1 VAIKGFGFTG
11 FLSDTGKLFV
21 GRPNQIQVSSDL
33 NTQDINGYP
42 FSNSSGTLQIV
53 DSYGELEIYNVSITT
68 ASYDKLELQRVLD
81 QYTSIEGSIS
91 LPEAREFV
99 IGAGG
104 VVTVT
109 GLILDQAVGAFIQS
123 DTAPVQSSQ
132 ITTGV
137 PTAAQ
142 HIVTANT
149 VTFNSAQIGKTVVI
163 QYTKAF
169 TSVETLGAQD
179 LPIGNMLFFGRVI
192 GTRFA
197 IAPRLFIP
205 KMVRRSG
212 INLGAGDT
220 TTEYR
225 ALVKA
230 PFAKPVL
237 IAFDQA

>member
-11 FLSDTGKLFV
+11 FVSDSGKLFV
-21 GRPNQIQVSSDL
+21 GRPNKIEVGSSL

-42 FSNSSGTLQIV
+42 FSNASGTLQIV
-53 DSYGELEIYNVSITT
+53 DSFAELETYEVKITT
-68 ASYDKLELQRVLD
+68 ASYDKIELQRVLD
-81 QYTSIEGSIS
+81 QYTSTESSIS
-91 LPEAREFV
+91 LPEAKEYV

-109 GLILDQAVGAFIQS
+109 GLLVDQAVGAFIQS
-123 DTAPVQSSQ
+123 DTNPVQLTQ
-132 ITTGV
+132 ITTGS
-137 PTAAQ
+137 PTAKQ
-142 HIVTANT
+142 YKVTADT
-149 VTFNSAQIGKTVVI
+149 ITFETSQVGKTVVV
-163 QYTKAF
+163 QYNKTF

-179 LPIGNMLFFGRVI
+179 LPVGNLLFFGRVI

-212 INLGAGDT
+212 INLGTGDT
-220 TTEYR
+220 TSEYR
-225 ALVKA
+225 ALVKS